1 MPDTQ
6 NVIAIV
12 KKLLIDN
19 SEITDLVQDRI
30 HTSHFYDLDNVT
42 IQYPMIVLDFDS
54 GRAGYGKSYQIF
66 DLNIYVYSN
75 INSDQCLS
83 IYSKVY
89 DTLQASRLYNS
100 NLEDKGYI
108 REVERPSNGYND
120 KVMSYFVLGIYR
132 AITAG

>member
-19 SEITDLVQDRI
+19 SDITDIVQDRI
-30 HTSHFYDLDNVT
+30 HTSHFYDLDNIT
-42 IQYPMIVLDFDS
+42 IEYPMIILDFQA
-54 GRAGYGKSYQIF
+54 GRAGYGKSHQIF
-66 DLNIYVYSN
+66 NLDVYVYSN

-89 DTLQASRLYNS
+89 ETLHASRLYNS
-100 NLEDKGYI
+100 NLEDKGYM
-108 REVERPSNGYND
+108 REITRPENGYNG
-120 KVMSYFVLGIYR
+120 KVMSYFVMGTFMV
-132 AITAG
+132 ATAG